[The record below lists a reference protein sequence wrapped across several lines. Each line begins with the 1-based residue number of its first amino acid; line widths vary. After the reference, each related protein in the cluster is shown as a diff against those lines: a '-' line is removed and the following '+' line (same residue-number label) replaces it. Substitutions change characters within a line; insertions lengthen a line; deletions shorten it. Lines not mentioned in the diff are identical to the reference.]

1 MRRAKRFD
9 GCPYQYVCVT
19 VFVEYCPLDVL
30 TLQEVE
36 GSSVKGRSR

>member
-9 GCPYQYVCVT
+9 GCPYQYVRIA

-36 GSSVKGRSR
+36 GSSLEDRTG